1 MKLVPQISV
10 FMSCGFCRA
19 QLAPIPP
26 ICVSLTPPHSLT
38 TGCVSPVTICVEMDG
53 LKDHRKRDE
62 EGVKRACRGVEDRE
76 TGRWRVSE
84 RVVSSGSQ
92 TARESRLLLQCAS
105 LGLQGDP
112 WAFRLPETHTQLQKT
127 RRLSHL
133 HTIMQRER
141 ERSVVSLIAMRCR
154 AEWLGS

>member
-1 MKLVPQISV
+1 MKLVPQVSV

-26 ICVSLTPPHSLT
+26 ICLSHSTSLT
-38 TGCVSPVTICVEMDG
+38 TGCVSPVTIWGNRWAQGPQRD
-53 LKDHRKRDE
+53 KD
-62 EGVKRACRGVEDRE
+62 GVKRECRGVEDRE

-92 TARESRLLLQCAS
+92 TACESRLLLQCTS

-112 WAFRLPETHTQLQKT
+112 WAFRLPETHTHSYIKHVDCHIYTLSCRESESCQ
-127 RRLSHL
+127 LSH
-133 HTIMQRER
+133 
-141 ERSVVSLIAMRCR
+141 S
-154 AEWLGS
+154 